1 MAGLAPAHHGWDF
14 RLLGAAKGR
23 RAAVHLHHH
32 HRGRLRGRE
41 LHPPQ
46 VRACFCCTAV
56 LLQHG
61 ARRDCCVPSVPRM
74 PAILDGDE
82 AIEKWLDFAE
92 VPTREAMKLIRPA
105 ENIAF
110 HPVSTF
116 VNSVRNDT
124 PECLVP
130 IELGAPK
137 VSTWLWH
144 THPLRLLLC
153 MSLLPALFCVPRR
166 SKLLQAARRCW
177 VG

>member
-1 MAGLAPAHHGWDF
+1 
-14 RLLGAAKGR
+14 
-23 RAAVHLHHH
+23 
-32 HRGRLRGRE
+32 
-41 LHPPQ
+41 
-46 VRACFCCTAV
+46 
-56 LLQHG
+56 
-61 ARRDCCVPSVPRM
+61 M

-130 IELGAPK
+130 IELGVPK
-137 VSTWLWH
+137 EVKATASSKAMLGWLKSSQEGSPQKKEDTLPRWKSQFIH
-144 THPLRLLLC
+144 SPSPKKSSAGILRQWLGQEGGP
-153 MSLLPALFCVPRR
+153 PA
-166 SKLLQAARRCW
+166 KKQKA
-177 VG
+177 